1 LTGLTFLLYLHY
13 PVTTALGLSHTATFA
28 SFWALLFLFGI
39 FWVSVVTNSFPML
52 WQMAT
57 FANMGIY
64 TGLYYF
70 FSQGAGIIAP
80 GITGGLRDMFGARI
94 IFLAAALCMLAAF
107 LVMGFVRKGEVTDS
121 AIEVT
126 EEA

>member
-1 LTGLTFLLYLHY
+1 
-13 PVTTALGLSHTATFA
+13 
-28 SFWALLFLFGI
+28 WALLFLFGI

-80 GITGGLRDMFGARI
+80 GITGGLRDLFGARI

-107 LVMGFVRKGEVTDS
+107 LVMGLVRKGEVTDS
-121 AIEVT
+121 AIEVS
-126 EEA
+126 E